1 MAGDAGTQGTTA
13 SSLSARHNGTPL
25 PSIME
30 VPTQEGPG
38 LLPAMEVPTQERPGL
53 LPAMELP
60 ERVPMPVLPDQSQLL
75 MELLGW
81 VPTAEDY
88 EPMSRRDWMRLPV
101 PIYRQSALG
110 RVITDDFSASEM
122 LENILN
128 FNSAV
133 EDEHR
138 ITPPTRTE
146 IETSLSASMT
156 LPTDLDH
163 DVEMTEA
170 GMQELVQLAVDLLDE
185 SWTGYVDLEGCER
198 V

>member
-1 MAGDAGTQGTTA
+1 
-13 SSLSARHNGTPL
+13 
-25 PSIME
+25 
-30 VPTQEGPG
+30 
-38 LLPAMEVPTQERPGL
+38 
-53 LPAMELP
+53 
-60 ERVPMPVLPDQSQLL
+60 
-75 MELLGW
+75 
-81 VPTAEDY
+81 
-88 EPMSRRDWMRLPV
+88 
-101 PIYRQSALG
+101 
-110 RVITDDFSASEM
+110 M

-198 V
+198 F